1 VELFKAGGK
10 IFPALSS
17 FSSITSVAANK
28 WIKLEEKAEEK

>member
-17 FSSITSVAANK
+17 FRSITSVAADK
-28 WIKLEEKAEEK
+28 WIELEERAEEK